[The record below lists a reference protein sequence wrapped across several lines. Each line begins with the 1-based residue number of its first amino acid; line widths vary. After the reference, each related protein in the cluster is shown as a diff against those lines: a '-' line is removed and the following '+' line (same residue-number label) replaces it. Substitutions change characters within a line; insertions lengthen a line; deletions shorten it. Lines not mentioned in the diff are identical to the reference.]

1 MTWTSLVASLA
12 LTAAISGVANAAA
25 TIPAKHLCPD
35 GKNSASN
42 PKCCALFPVLED
54 IQANMFGDSGCGDAA
69 HAILRVAF
77 HDAIGFSQH
86 NPKFGTG
93 ADGSMFIFGETEIGY
108 DANLGI
114 ADAFNLEAPFI
125 EKHRGAIGVGDFIQ
139 FAAAVGLTKC
149 PGVLQPP
156 FLLGRVDAKFP
167 APDGTVPEAFQSA
180 QTILARM
187 ADAGLT
193 AADTVAL
200 LASHSI
206 AGADDVDPD
215 AAGVPFDSTPSL
227 FDTQFYLET
236 LLIGNKTLGGSQNKG
251 EEDTPIKGELRLQ
264 SDFALA
270 RDPATACLWQGNVN
284 NQAKMAQAFQKSF
297 YKMQSLGQNVAKM
310 TDCSEVIP
318 AAAKLSAAQAQ
329 AFFPP
334 TLTSKDVQQVC
345 KSPFPHLP
353 TKPGPAESI
362 QSIVQ
367 DPKTQGSCDDNGTD
381 CILPPA

>member
-1 MTWTSLVASLA
+1 MAWTSLVASLA
-12 LTAAISGVANAAA
+12 LTAAFSGVANAAA

-69 HAILRVAF
+69 HATLRVAF

-86 NPKFGTG
+86 NPKSGTG
-93 ADGSMFIFGETEIGY
+93 ADGSIFIFAEQELSY

-125 EKHRGAIGVGDFIQ
+125 EKHKGNISVADFIQ

-156 FLLGRVDAKFP
+156 FHLGRVDAKIP
-167 APDGTVPEAFQSA
+167 APDGTVPEPFQSA
-180 QTILARM
+180 QTILERM
-187 ADAGLT
+187 ADGGLT

-215 AAGVPFDSTPSL
+215 ATGVPFDSTPAL

-236 LLIGNKTLGGSQNKG
+236 LLVGNKTLGGSQNKG

-264 SDFALA
+264 SDFELA
-270 RDPATACLWQGNVN
+270 RDPVTACLWQANVN
-284 NQAKMAQAFQKSF
+284 NQALMAFAFQQSF
-297 YKMQSLGQNVAKM
+297 FKMQSLGQNVAKM

-318 AAAKLSAAQAQ
+318 AVAKLSAAQAQ

-334 TLTSKDVQQVC
+334 TFTSKDVQKTC
-345 KSPFPHLP
+345 ILPLPHLP

-362 QSIVQ
+362 PSM
-367 DPKTQGSCDDNGTD
+367 
-381 CILPPA
+381 